1 MRRMTRRIGLFGG
14 PAAMMSAAGVKKPGL
29 KARETTEGQ
38 PAGETAVPAQTAATA
53 ASASPVAP
61 SKKGWLS
68 RLFGSEKE

>member
-38 PAGETAVPAQTAATA
+38 AAGETAATAPTAPPDPPEAPAQ
-53 ASASPVAP
+53 
-61 SKKGWLS
+61 KGWLS
-68 RLFGSEKE
+68 RLFGSKNE